1 MQNLTARGDGM
12 NTNSWFFKFF
22 SVLFIIGLYWFIA
35 EVVGGWDTLA
45 MLVGVFSVGLV
56 VLGAIMAAIMGIIYW
71 LTIARSKWYAKQLQ
85 EAGYQVYINREQ
97 VIDFSYLLLAAGVVT
112 PFAIFL
118 TQKALDIHLCVQA
131 NECAVIENWY
141 PLVISIGTLLW
152 LATVISIYGV
162 ISTWWQSFRPLKR
175 YYKDMQLGHEL
186 DLLWSPNQKS

>member
-1 MQNLTARGDGM
+1 M

-22 SVLFIIGLYWFIA
+22 SVLFIIGLYWLIA

-45 MLVGVFSVGLV
+45 MLVGIFSVGLV

-97 VIDFSYLLLAAGVVT
+97 VIDFSYLLLAAGILT
-112 PFAIFL
+112 PIAIIL

-131 NECAVIENWY
+131 NECAVMENWY

-152 LATVISIYGV
+152 LATVTSIYGV
-162 ISTWWQSFRPLKR
+162 ISTWWKSFRPLKR
-175 YYKDMQLGHEL
+175 YYNDMQLGHKL
-186 DLLWSPNQKS
+186 DLLWLPHQKS